1 MLYMGLANLL
11 SILGFFC
18 KSYIFQC
25 ALITKPY
32 YHRFDQSILVTST
45 KQTNMTSS
53 SDIDNSF
60 KRLDELQFAV
70 FAKINEIIDDC
81 DPTASQ
87 GEESIELKRIKS
99 TKDANG
105 LIFKFRDMLK
115 VIEINISG
123 GSDDQLSVKYQIYKE
138 KLSNL
143 RIKLR
148 ESQLQSY
155 NSENELVHN
164 QRIAKYSPVLKEN
177 LNESDLRNDLFSGR
191 STKEDSKVKNKT
203 IQDQILSHNK
213 SITSSLQSTRQ
224 LMSTSIV
231 QTELNIDSVEQQTK
245 DLSNL
250 NDKFT
255 DFESLL
261 NKSKNIV
268 RFIEK
273 QDRKD
278 KNNIYLSIGF
288 LLLCS
293 AWVIWRR
300 LLKMPVKFFLWSLF
314 KIFRIFN
321 TIFVT
326 SSNKGDVDIYATVG
340 AISSSL
346 IASSILSSSTG
357 TINLDEEFTM
367 SIEPNGEHKTWED
380 IVSTATSRI
389 VDEL

>member
-1 MLYMGLANLL
+1 MAIL
-11 SILGFFC
+11 SDLNN
-18 KSYIFQC
+18 Y
-25 ALITKPY
+25 
-32 YHRFDQSILVTST
+32 
-45 KQTNMTSS
+45 
-53 SDIDNSF
+53 F

-70 FAKINEIIDDC
+70 FAKINEIIDDS
-81 DPTASQ
+81 DPTANQ
-87 GEESIELKRIKS
+87 GEDSIELKRIKS
-99 TKDANG
+99 TKEANG

-115 VIEINISG
+115 VIEINLSADG
-123 GSDDQLSVKYQIYKE
+123 DDQLSIRYQMYKE
-138 KLSNL
+138 KLTNL
-143 RIKLR
+143 KLKLR
-148 ESQLQSY
+148 ECQLQSY
-155 NSENELVHN
+155 NLENELIHK
-164 QRIAKYSPVLKEN
+164 QRIAKYSPIIKDNV
-177 LNESDLRNDLFSGR
+177 NEADLRKDLFSGR
-191 STKEDSKVKNKT
+191 STKDDSKIKSQS
-203 IQDQILSHNK
+203 IRDQILTHNK

-268 RFIEK
+268 KFIEK

-300 LLKMPVKFFLWSLF
+300 LLKMPVKFFLWSFF
-314 KIFRIFN
+314 KIFRMFN
-321 TIFVT
+321 RIFVT
-326 SSNKGDVDIYATVG
+326 SGTKDDLDLYATVG
-340 AISSSL
+340 AVVSSSL
-346 IASSILSSSTG
+346 IASSILSSATSTL
-357 TINLDEEFTM
+357 NLDEEFTM
-367 SIEPNGEHKTWED
+367 NIEPNGEHKTWED

>member
-1 MLYMGLANLL
+1 
-11 SILGFFC
+11 
-18 KSYIFQC
+18 
-25 ALITKPY
+25 
-32 YHRFDQSILVTST
+32 
-45 KQTNMTSS
+45 MTIS

-60 KRLDELQFAV
+60 KRLDELQFSV
-70 FAKINEIIDDC
+70 FAKINEIIDDS
-81 DPTASQ
+81 DPTANQ

-123 GSDDQLSVKYQIYKE
+123 VNDDQLSIRYQMYKE

-155 NSENELVHN
+155 NSENELIHN
-164 QRIAKYSPVLKEN
+164 QRIAKYSPVRNDKLD
-177 LNESDLRNDLFSGR
+177 ESDLRKDLFSGR
-191 STKEDSKVKNKT
+191 STKDDSKVKNKT

-213 SITSSLQSTRQ
+213 SITSTLQSTRQ

-261 NKSKNIV
+261 SKSKNIV

-300 LLKMPVKFFLWSLF
+300 LLKMPIKFFMWSLF

-321 TIFVT
+321 RMFVT
-326 SSNKGDVDIYATVG
+326 SSSKGDIDVYATVG

-367 SIEPNGEHKTWED
+367 SIEPHGEHKTWED
-380 IVSTATSRI
+380 IVNTATSRI

>member
-1 MLYMGLANLL
+1 LQEL
-11 SILGFFC
+11 S
-18 KSYIFQC
+18 FQC
-25 ALITKPY
+25 AKSTKTY
-32 YHRFDQSILVTST
+32 YHPLNQITLIAYILAEII
-45 KQTNMTSS
+45 MTSS
-53 SDIDNSF
+53 SELDNYF

-70 FAKINEIIDDC
+70 FAKINEIIDDS

-87 GEESIELKRIKS
+87 GEDSIETKRIKS

-105 LIFKFRDMLK
+105 LILKFRDILK
-115 VIEINISG
+115 VIEINLSG
-123 GSDDQLSVKYQIYKE
+123 NEDDQLSIRYQIYKE
-138 KLSNL
+138 KLINVKL
-143 RIKLR
+143 KLR
-148 ESQLQSY
+148 ECQLQSY
-155 NSENELVHN
+155 NSENELIHK
-164 QRIAKYSPVLKEN
+164 QRIAKYSPIIKDN
-177 LNESDLRNDLFSGR
+177 TNEADLRRDLFSAR
-191 STKEDSKVKNKT
+191 STKDDSKIKNQT
-203 IQDQILSHNK
+203 IQDQILTHNK

-268 RFIEK
+268 KFIEK

-293 AWVIWRR
+293 AWVVWRR

-314 KIFRIFN
+314 KIFKIFN
-321 TIFVT
+321 RIFVT
-326 SSNKGDVDIYATVG
+326 SSSKDDIELFTTVG
-340 AISSSL
+340 AVLSSSL
-346 IASSILSSSTG
+346 VTSSILSSATSTL
-357 TINLDEEFTM
+357 NLDEEFTM
-367 SIEPNGEHKTWED
+367 NIESNGEHKTWED

-389 VDEL
+389 IDEL